1 MDKKIKKS
9 TIIIV
14 GAIVFLALALMDIS
28 PLGVTGHQLQN
39 RMFRTLSIETQ
50 PEEGGI
56 RVREQ
61 ISVRNYIPGRVRFG
75 SAGVK
80 AMGEYDV
87 LISDFSADALP
98 MELGF
103 MENKQIEVN
112 YLLDTELFEAEYL
125 AGWQKKGEEPAKA
138 LERFIKD
145 IIIEFKSEDVPTG
158 RSLCMN

>member
-28 PLGVTGHQLQN
+28 PFGVTSHQLQN
-39 RMFRTLSIETQ
+39 RMFRTVSIETQ
-50 PEEGGI
+50 PEEGGV

-61 ISVRNYIPGRVRFG
+61 ISVRNYIPGKVRFE

-80 AMGEYDV
+80 AMGEYDA

-98 MELGF
+98 LGLGF
-103 MENKQIEVN
+103 MEKALIEVN
-112 YLLDTELFEAEYL
+112 YLLDAGLFEVEYL

>member
-1 MDKKIKKS
+1 VDKKIKKS

-28 PLGVTGHQLQN
+28 PFGVTSHQLQN
-39 RMFRTLSIETQ
+39 RMFRTVSIETQ
-50 PEEGGI
+50 PEEGGV

-61 ISVRNYIPGRVRFG
+61 ISVRNYIPGKVRFE

-80 AMGEYDV
+80 AMGEYDA

-98 MELGF
+98 LGLGF
-103 MENKQIEVN
+103 MEKALIEVN
-112 YLLDTELFEAEYL
+112 YLLDAGLFEVEYL